1 MSEGTAKKPIYKRV
15 WFWIIVAIVVIGLIG
30 AVGGRGGSSSSEE
43 SSSTSS
49 NTEQVATTEEKSE
62 ATEEPAAAE
71 SESKDFEISG
81 EEMEKDKYGLYKITG
96 TFTNNSGKDYS
107 YVQLSYA
114 MYDED
119 GVKVGDAFANTNKL
133 ADGKSWKF
141 EASCLETDEDIDDYE
156 LTDVTAF

>member
-1 MSEGTAKKPIYKRV
+1 MAEGTVKKPIYKRV
-15 WFWIIVAIVVIGLIG
+15 WFWIIIVVIVLGLIG
-30 AVGGRGGSSSSEE
+30 AASGRGGSSSSSKE
-43 SSSTSS
+43 SSSDASK
-49 NTEQVATTEEKSE
+49 TEQVATTEEKSE
-62 ATEEPAAAE
+62 EPAAEE
-71 SESKDFEISG
+71 SESKDYEITG
-81 EEMEKDKYGLYKITG
+81 EEMSKDKYGMYKVTG
-96 TFTNNSGKDYS
+96 TFTNTSGKDFG

-141 EASCLETDEDIDDYE
+141 EAACLETDEDIDDYE